1 MGLKKGWP
9 DKGHGPGYIKRG
21 GMYYFNQTTIDR
33 VPLDIIQKAVEQA
46 YHLQQTDACRMPDR
60 IHVPDRKNTLLV
72 MPCFSDAFVAAK
84 LVTVFPEAPESG
96 FPVVNGMVILA
107 DNHTGQPL
115 AILDGA
121 ALTARRTGAVG
132 GLAVAC
138 LTPESV
144 KTAGII
150 GTGVQGRSQAEF
162 LLFNRRI
169 KTLWLTDVNPTA
181 AHDMARDIGHAHPHV
196 TCRIA
201 GSARQLM
208 KDSQVVIAATTS
220 AAPVFEADMSEVRGK
235 TFISIGSFT
244 PEMKEFPDAVIR
256 GADAVY
262 VDTLFAARES
272 GDICRPL
279 AEQIIPKD
287 KIQAFSSVL
296 ERSLDTEERTV
307 FFKSVGMALF
317 DLTAAAAVYEWGSSE
332 NQGQVLTA

>member
-1 MGLKKGWP
+1 
-9 DKGHGPGYIKRG
+9 
-21 GMYYFNQTTIDR
+21 MYYFNQTTIDR
-33 VPLDIIQKAVEQA
+33 VPLEIIQKAVEQA
-46 YHLQQTDACRMPDR
+46 YRLQQANACHMPDR
-60 IHVPDRKNTLLV
+60 IQVCDRKNTLLL
-72 MPCFSDAFVAAK
+72 MPCFSDAFVATK

-96 FPVVNGMVILA
+96 LPMVNGMVILA

-121 ALTARRTGAVG
+121 ALTARRTGGVG
-132 GLAVAC
+132 GLAIAC
-138 LTPESV
+138 LTPASV

-162 LLFNRRI
+162 LLFNRQI
-169 KTLWLTDVNPTA
+169 KTLWLSDVNQAA
-181 AHDMARDIGHAHPHV
+181 AHSMARDIEHVHPHV

-201 GSARQLM
+201 KSARQLM

-220 AAPVFEADMSEVRGK
+220 CDPVFDADIPEIKEK

-244 PEMKEFPDAVIR
+244 PEMKEFPDAVIK
-256 GADAVY
+256 GADGVY
-262 VDTLFAARES
+262 VDTLFAVKES

-279 AEQIIPKD
+279 ADQVVPKN

-296 ERSLDTEERTV
+296 ERSVDTEERTF

-317 DLTAAAAVYEWGSSE
+317 DLTAAAAIYEWGISE
-332 NQGQVLTA
+332 NQGQELKA

>member
-1 MGLKKGWP
+1 
-9 DKGHGPGYIKRG
+9 
-21 GMYYFNQTTIDR
+21 MYYFNQAAIDR
-33 VPLDIIQKAVEQA
+33 VPLEIIQKAVEKA
-46 YHLQQTDACRMPDR
+46 YHLQQTNACRMPDR

-72 MPCFSDAFVAAK
+72 MPCFSDAFVATK
-84 LVTVFPEAPESG
+84 LVTVFPQAPESG
-96 FPVVNGMVILA
+96 LPVVNGMVILA
-107 DNHTGQPL
+107 DNQTGQPL

-144 KTAGII
+144 ETAGII

-169 KTLWLTDVNPTA
+169 KTLWLADVNRTA
-181 AHDMARDIGHAHPHV
+181 ARNMARNIGHAHPHV
-196 TCRIA
+196 SCRIA
-201 GSARQLM
+201 ESPRQLM
-208 KDSQVVIAATTS
+208 LDSQVVIAATTS
-220 AAPVFEADMSEVRGK
+220 TDPVFDADLSDVTGK

-244 PEMKEFPDAVIR
+244 PEMKEFPDAVIQ

-262 VDTLFAARES
+262 VDTLYAAEES

-279 AEQIIPKD
+279 AEQVVPKD
-287 KIQAFSSVL
+287 RIQPFSSVL
-296 ERSLDTEERTV
+296 ERPVDSQGSTF

-317 DLTAAAAVYEWGSSE
+317 DLTAAAAVFDWGKLE
-332 NQGQVLTA
+332 NQGQVLET

>member
-1 MGLKKGWP
+1 
-9 DKGHGPGYIKRG
+9 
-21 GMYYFNQTTIDR
+21 MYYFNQAAIDR
-33 VPLDIIQKAVEQA
+33 VPLDLIQKAVEQA
-46 YHLQQTDACRMPDR
+46 YHLQQTNACRMPDR
-60 IHVPDRKNTLLV
+60 IHVPDRENTLLV
-72 MPCFSDAFVAAK
+72 MPCFSDAFVATK
-84 LVTVFPEAPESG
+84 LVTVFPQAPDSG

-132 GLAVAC
+132 GLAIAC
-138 LTPESV
+138 LTQDSV

-169 KTLWLTDVNPTA
+169 KTLWLADVNQAA
-181 AHDMARDIGHAHPHV
+181 AHNMARDIGDTHPNV

-201 GSARQLM
+201 ESTRQLM

-220 AAPVFEADMSEVRGK
+220 SVPVFEADPSDVTGK

-244 PEMKEFPDAVIR
+244 PEMKEFPDAVIQ

-262 VDTLFAARES
+262 VDTLFAAKES

-279 AEQIIPKD
+279 AEQIIPRD

-296 ERSLDTEERTV
+296 ERSVDTEARTV

-317 DLTAAAAVYEWGSSE
+317 DLTAAAAVFAWGRE
-332 NQGQVLTA
+332 QKQGQQLEV

>member
-1 MGLKKGWP
+1 
-9 DKGHGPGYIKRG
+9 
-21 GMYYFNQTTIDR
+21 MYYFNQTAIDR
-33 VPLDIIQKAVEQA
+33 VPLEIIQKAVAQA
-46 YHLQQTDACRMPDR
+46 YRLQQTDACHMPDR
-60 IHVPDRKNTLLV
+60 IHVCDQKNSLLL
-72 MPCFSDAFVAAK
+72 MPCFSDAFVATK

-96 FPVVNGMVILA
+96 LPVVNGMVILA
-107 DNHTGQPL
+107 DSHTGQPL

-162 LLFNRRI
+162 LLFNRQI
-169 KTLWLTDVNPTA
+169 KTLWLADLNLA
-181 AHDMARDIGHAHPHV
+181 AAQKMARDIERAHPDV

-201 GSARQLM
+201 ESGRQLVT
-208 KDSQVVIAATTS
+208 DSQVVIAATTS
-220 AAPVFEADMSEVRGK
+220 CDPVFEADVSEIRGK
-235 TFISIGSFT
+235 TFVSIGSFT
-244 PEMKEFPDAVIR
+244 PQMKEFPDAVIQ

-262 VDTLFAARES
+262 VDTMFAAKES

-279 AEQIIPKD
+279 ADQVVPKD
-287 KIQAFSSVL
+287 KIMVFSSVL
-296 ERSLDTEERTV
+296 ERCVDTEERSI

-317 DLTAAAAVYEWGSSE
+317 DLTTAAAVYEWGISE
-332 NQGQVLTA
+332 NQGQLLKA

>member
-1 MGLKKGWP
+1 
-9 DKGHGPGYIKRG
+9 
-21 GMYYFNQTTIDR
+21 MYYFNQTAIDR
-33 VPLDIIQKAVEQA
+33 VPLEIIQKAVAQA
-46 YHLQQTDACRMPDR
+46 YRLQQTDACHMPDR
-60 IHVPDRKNTLLV
+60 IHVCDQKNTLLL
-72 MPCFSDAFVAAK
+72 MPCFSDAFVATK

-96 FPVVNGMVILA
+96 LPVVNGMVILA

-150 GTGVQGRSQAEF
+150 GTGVQGRSQADF
-162 LLFNRRI
+162 LLFNRQI
-169 KTLWLTDVNPTA
+169 KTLWLADLNLA
-181 AHDMARDIGHAHPHV
+181 AAQKMARDIERAHPDV

-201 GSARQLM
+201 ESARHLVT
-208 KDSQVVIAATTS
+208 DSQVVIAATTS
-220 AAPVFEADMSEVRGK
+220 CDPVFEADVSEIREK

-244 PEMKEFPDAVIR
+244 PQMKEFPDAVIQ

-262 VDTLFAARES
+262 VDTMLAIEES

-279 AEQIIPKD
+279 ADQVVPKD
-287 KIQAFSSVL
+287 RIQAFSSVI
-296 ERSLDTEERTV
+296 ERCVDTEKRTF

-317 DLTAAAAVYEWGSSE
+317 DLTVAAAVYEWGISE
-332 NQGQVLTA
+332 NQGQLLKA

>member
-1 MGLKKGWP
+1 
-9 DKGHGPGYIKRG
+9 
-21 GMYYFNQTTIDR
+21 MYYFNRATIDR
-33 VPLDIIQKAVEQA
+33 VPLEVVQKAVEQA
-46 YHLQQTDACRMPDR
+46 YHLQQTNVCRMPDR
-60 IHVPDRKNTLLV
+60 IHVPDGKNTLLV
-72 MPCFSDAFVAAK
+72 MPCFSDVFVATK

-96 FPVVNGMVILA
+96 LPVVNGMVILA

-138 LTPESV
+138 LTPQSV

-169 KTLWLTDVNPTA
+169 QTLWLWDVNQA
-181 AHDMARDIGHAHPHV
+181 ASQAMARDIGHAHPHV
-196 TCRIA
+196 ACRIA
-201 GSARQLM
+201 ESARQLM

-220 AAPVFEADMSEVRGK
+220 SDPVFEADLSEIRGK

-244 PEMKEFPDAVIR
+244 PEMKEFPDAVIQ

-262 VDTLFAARES
+262 VDTLFAAKES

-279 AEQIIPKD
+279 ADQVVPED
-287 KIQAFSSVL
+287 RIQAFSSVL
-296 ERSLDTEERTV
+296 EQPVDTEGHTF

-317 DLTAAAAVYEWGSSE
+317 DLTAAAAVYEWGISE
-332 NQGQVLTA
+332 NQGQVLNA